1 MTEFHP
7 PLDFSPITER
17 DFDLPENNNLAIWF
31 IINIEYDRY
40 DMPVSTP
47 VYGGTTN
54 YQPDV
59 FNYSWRNYG
68 LRVGFW
74 RLADLFTDL
83 DIHPTIALNAEI
95 CDHCPQIIDEI
106 TTNKWPI
113 MGHGL
118 TNSIR
123 LAGKDE
129 DEERAIIR
137 ETKNTI
143 ETHTNTPISGWLGP
157 GLTETFNT
165 LDILAEEEFEYVA
178 DWSNDDQPYSFN
190 TTPKPILSIPYAV
203 DLNDVA
209 VFTAFRYTAKDYH
222 DALLDQFTHLYT
234 EGREPGNAKIMAVPI
249 HPYLLGQPHR
259 FTYFKQAI
267 EKFTRHPNVW
277 FTTGD
282 ELSTYY
288 HDEYL

>member
-7 PLDFSPITER
+7 PMDYSPITER
-17 DFDLPENNNLAIWF
+17 TFNLPDNNNIAVWF
-31 IINIEYDRY
+31 IINVEYDRY

-59 FNYSWRNYG
+59 FNYSWRDYG

-74 RLADLFTDL
+74 RLADLFTDT

-95 CDHCPQIIDEI
+95 CDHCPQIPNHI
-106 TTNKWPI
+106 TQHNWPI
-113 MGHGL
+113 IGHGL
-118 TNSIR
+118 TNAIR
-123 LAGKDE
+123 LAGKNE
-129 DEERAIIR
+129 DEERAMIR
-137 ETKNTI
+137 QTKEKI
-143 ETHTNTPISGWLGP
+143 ETATDTTITGWLGP

-165 LDILAEEEFEYVA
+165 IDILADEGFQYVA
-178 DWSNDDQPYSFN
+178 DWSNDDQPYEF
-190 TTPKPILSIPYAV
+190 TTQSNPLISIPYAV

-209 VFTAFRYTAKDYH
+209 VFTAFRYTAKDYYN
-222 DALLDQFTHLYT
+222 ALVDQFKHLYN

-259 FTYFKQAI
+259 FTYFKKAI
-267 EKFTRHPNVW
+267 DVFKRHPNVW
-277 FTTGD
+277 FATGD

-288 HDEYL
+288 YDNYL